1 MGLFDSK
8 EKKKLMDDNFKLSQ
22 ECARL
27 YDEINNLRS
36 QLTPEQTNAAA
47 LNKQIQELQESLN
60 NLEFNKKRL
69 LQESDN
75 ISAKINKE
83 KRLLLDV
90 EDAVNLQE
98 FGVYKPR
105 FAFCNSDEYKERL
118 NEIRKKQ
125 KELIKNGAAV
135 LGNQGWTVNGSTV
148 QGKKMVND
156 TQKLLLRAFN
166 SECDS
171 LVEKVKYNN
180 LEMSIKRIMSLQE
193 AISKL
198 GKTMSISIT
207 SAYYNSKVDEITLAF
222 EYNLKKQEEKEEQRE
237 IRARMREEAQ
247 LRKEIEE
254 ARKKVEKEQ
263 NHYQNAL
270 DKINFQIENATGEQL
285 TELTAKKAEIESQL
299 TEIDKA
305 MKDIDYREANQRAG
319 YVYVISNIGSFGENV
334 YKIGMT
340 RRLEPMER
348 VDELGDASVPFNFD
362 VHAMI
367 FSEDAPALENAL
379 HKAFEDRKVNM
390 INHRREFFN
399 VNLDEIKKV
408 VKENYDKTVEF
419 VDVPDAEQYRMSL
432 SMK

>member
-27 YDEINNLRS
+27 YDELKLVRS
-36 QLTPEQTNAAA
+36 QLSPEQASAAS
-47 LNKQIQELQESLN
+47 LENKIQGLQETLKN
-60 NLEFNKKRL
+60 MEFTKSRL
-69 LQESDN
+69 IRESEE
-75 ISAKINKE
+75 ISAKINE
-83 KRLLLDV
+83 QKRLLIDV
-90 EDAVNLQE
+90 EDSVNLQD

-105 FAFCNSDEYKERL
+105 FSFCNSDEYKEKL
-118 NEIRKKQ
+118 NEIRKKE
-125 KELIKNGAAV
+125 KELIKHDGAV
-135 LGNQGWTVNGSTV
+135 LGNQNWIVGGSV
-148 QGKKMVND
+148 AEGNRMVKD
-156 TQKLLLRAFN
+156 MQKLLLRAFN
-166 SECDS
+166 SECDT

-180 LEMSIKRIMSLQE
+180 LDMSMKRIMSLQQ

-198 GKTMSISIT
+198 GKTMGIAIT
-207 SAYYNSKVDEITLAF
+207 SAYYNLKVDEITLAF

-237 IRARMREEAQ
+237 IRARMREEAKFC
-247 LRKEIEE
+247 KEIEE

-270 DKINFQIENATGEQL
+270 DRINQQIENATGEQL
-285 TELTAKKAEIESQL
+285 EELTAKKAEIESQL
-299 TEIDKA
+299 TEIGKA
-305 MKDIDYREANQRAG
+305 IKDIDYREANQRAG

-340 RRLEPMER
+340 RRLDPMER

-379 HKAFEDRKVNM
+379 HKAFADRKVNM
-390 INHRREFFN
+390 INHRREFFH
-399 VNLDEIKKV
+399 VSLDEIKKV

-419 VDVPDAEQYRMSL
+419 VDIPDAEQYRMSIN
-432 SMK
+432 MK